1 MNWRRLSLLFLLTLL
16 DLTLIVL
23 AFLPMLFSYLVPPP
37 HLNTTLI
44 ISKYTKILENIKVN
58 YCPYP
63 LTLTD
68 YLCQLPDYKTLPEWR
83 YSAISVATL
92 FLIFNFSV
100 LLIFLLHRSLRR
112 GTFIAL
118 IIILILSLLMSI
130 IFNISAYHI
139 VEDVGIRI
147 YEQVLGFCLHFKL
160 LSFFLW
166 INFHLFQVTFI
177 LILPT
182 FQLPLG
188 TYTVAICKLTLATL
202 LALVIPSINLIFM
215 GGYSIL
221 TFLPLPTTWY
231 GFYYLMVFPLC
242 ILNAST
248 LLTSTLLSVLVRR
261 VKKSVGQGNALWYNP
276 LTSYT
281 VRMFL
286 FFAVGSLLLDLTL
299 SMSLIVKNHE
309 LIFNSSDSFYLAI
322 SIVYNSKVSVDSTM
336 SYHKET
342 SLKVLKL
349 SFVPLLLWPVCL
361 LCYELAFSWTTI
373 SKMISKW
380 SERVSVCCR
389 NTFSPLRS
397 SEQQILSS
405 SN

>member
-1 MNWRRLSLLFLLTLL
+1 MNWRRFSLIFLLTLL
-16 DLTLIVL
+16 VLTLIVL

-44 ISKYTKILENIKVN
+44 ISKYTKILQNIKVN
-58 YCPYP
+58 SCPYP

-83 YSAISVATL
+83 YPAITVATL

-112 GTFIAL
+112 GIFIAL

-130 IFNISAYHI
+130 IFNVSAYHI
-139 VEDVGIRI
+139 VECVGKRI

-177 LILPT
+177 LLFPT
-182 FQLPLG
+182 YKFPLG
-188 TYTVAICKLTLATL
+188 TYSAAICKIILATL
-202 LALVIPSINLIFM
+202 LALVIPSINLIFL

-231 GFYYLMVFPLC
+231 GFYYLLILPLC

-248 LLTSTLLSVLVRR
+248 LLTATLLCVLVRR
-261 VKKSVGQGNALWYNP
+261 IKEYVGQVNALWYNP

-286 FFAVGSLLLDLTL
+286 FFAVGSLLLDLIL
-299 SMSLIVKNHE
+299 CMSLIVKNHE
-309 LIFNSSDSFYLAI
+309 LIFNSSDPFYLAI

-342 SLKVLKL
+342 SLKVLNL
-349 SFVPLLLWPVCL
+349 SFFPILLWPVCL
-361 LCYELAFSWTTI
+361 LCYEITFSLTTI
-373 SKMISKW
+373 SKMISKL
-380 SERVSVCCR
+380 SERVSVCCH
-389 NTFSPLRS
+389 NAFSPLRT
-397 SEQQILSS
+397 SEQQTASS
-405 SN
+405 SK